1 MGERDFGAAA
11 PPRCRGERDGGSS
24 DVCCSSHTRTHDAR
38 THTRTHTRRTRT
50 HTHTHSRVRIQHRAV
65 AERALRV
72 GGRRPLFFFCDKHI
86 TNVKY
91 YHSDIY
97 IIIIIIIIIIILII
111 IIITIEKQLK
121 TEKGGAGGG
130 ARWRRPCRCR
140 LPFAHLRGVGFAGTV
155 ASQLVLATQ
164 LLMCGPEK
172 LQKRLRLREFKL
184 SYVSSRR
191 SRAVGI
197 CYTWG
202 GGGGGLRRFAV

>member
-1 MGERDFGAAA
+1 MGERDVGAAA
-11 PPRCRGERDGGSS
+11 PRRCPGERDGGPGSS
-24 DVCCSSHTRTHDAR
+24 DACYSRHTSTHDAR
-38 THTRTHTRRTRT
+38 THTRRARAR
-50 HTHTHSRVRIQHRAV
+50 THTHSRVRIQHRAV

-72 GGRRPLFFFCDKHI
+72 GGSRPQFFFCYKHI

-91 YHSDIY
+91 YHLDIF
-97 IIIIIIIIIIILII
+97 ITIII